1 MYLTIPTLN
10 FKSFMVICALACSD
24 DYKVDLITV
33 LIAQQFKCMTQ
44 SIIQNYIRVS

>member
-24 DYKVDLITV
+24 DYKVDFTV